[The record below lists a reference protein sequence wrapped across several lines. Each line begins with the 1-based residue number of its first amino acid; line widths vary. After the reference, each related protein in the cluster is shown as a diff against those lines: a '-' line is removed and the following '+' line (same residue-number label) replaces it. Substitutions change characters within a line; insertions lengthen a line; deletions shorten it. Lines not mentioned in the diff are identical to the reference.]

1 MKSTFIS
8 FCAGLVLFVPSVF
21 AQQSLKIASVSM
33 EELFDGYSQ
42 TAEIQREINIERAR
56 IQTDSNEKLAKIRE
70 IEARLQEIREIF
82 KAKGESIGAKQRQT
96 LLQESEELSQDGKS
110 KERERKQYLQRRE
123 QTLNKKLQ
131 SAMRGILSEIQR
143 AVNEAAREGNYDYI
157 FDSSGKTAQ
166 GIPFVIHARES
177 TDLTEVLLKEL
188 NGE

>member
-1 MKSTFIS
+1 M
-8 FCAGLVLFVPSVF
+8 
-21 AQQSLKIASVSM
+21 
-33 EELFDGYSQ
+33 
-42 TAEIQREINIERAR
+42 
-56 IQTDSNEKLAKIRE
+56 
-70 IEARLQEIREIF
+70 
-82 KAKGESIGAKQRQT
+82 
-96 LLQESEELSQDGKS
+96 QESEELSQDGKS

-177 TDLTEVLLKEL
+177 TDLTEALLKEL

>member
-1 MKSTFIS
+1 
-8 FCAGLVLFVPSVF
+8 
-21 AQQSLKIASVSM
+21 M

-177 TDLTEVLLKEL
+177 TDLTEALLKEL